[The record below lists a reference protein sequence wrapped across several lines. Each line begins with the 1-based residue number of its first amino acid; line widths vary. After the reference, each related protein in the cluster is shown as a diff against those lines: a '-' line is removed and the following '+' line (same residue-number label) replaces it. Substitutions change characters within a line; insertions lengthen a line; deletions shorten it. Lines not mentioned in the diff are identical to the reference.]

1 MAKRKS
7 DSPQKA
13 ALREMM
19 STYMKENNVLPKNG
33 TDVNSIMRDMMSII
47 LEGTLDAEMDEELGY
62 SKYDYRNKDTENS
75 RNGYSKKT
83 MHTSY
88 GDMDINVPRDR
99 KGEFEPQ
106 VVKKYQNTVTQDME
120 EKILSMYAKGMTTSD
135 IESHMR
141 ELYDIDVSDT
151 TISRITDKVLP
162 LIKEWQERPLEEV
175 YAVVFMDAIHYHV
188 RSEGRIVKRAVY
200 IAIGINM
207 AGIKDV
213 LGMYV
218 GENES
223 AKFWLS
229 IMNGLKNRGVED
241 ILITCVD
248 GLTGFPQAIEA
259 VYPNAE
265 IQQCIIHQI
274 RNSTKY
280 VSYKDLKK
288 LMADL
293 KTVYSAP
300 DEKTAVTN
308 LEEFG
313 KKWDSKYPQIHKS
326 WSERWPTLATYFK
339 YPEAVRRL
347 IYTTNT
353 IEGFN
358 RQLRKVTKSKTV
370 FPSDDSLLKMLY
382 LAMMDITKKWTGH
395 RQDWGQI
402 HAQLEIFFEERLAGH
417 RSPY

>member
-417 RSPY
+417 RY